1 MVGIDD
7 LWNVDSFFLWIF
19 VKTPEVSQEPPCD
32 EAKHTS
38 VACVILGTPRDWH
51 RASLSMG

>member
-1 MVGIDD
+1 MICGMFTV
-7 LWNVDSFFLWIF
+7 FFGFF
-19 VKTPEVSQEPPCD
+19 VKTPKESPCD
-32 EAKHTS
+32 GAKHTS